1 LQGRQQ
7 SGAQIQTDQGEDKMA
22 HKYRTYAE
30 FWPYY
35 LAEHSRPGTRAL
47 HFAGTALALALL
59 VACVA
64 LGNPWLL
71 LAAVVSGYGF
81 AWAGHLA
88 IERNRP
94 ATFTYPL
101 WSLVSDFRM
110 FFLFVTGRLDAELRR
125 HRDSFSKAE
134 PA

>member
-1 LQGRQQ
+1 
-7 SGAQIQTDQGEDKMA
+7 MA
-22 HKYRTYAE
+22 RKYRTYAE

-35 LAEHSRPGTRAL
+35 LREHARPGTRAL
-47 HFAGTALALALL
+47 HFTGTALALVLL
-59 VACVA
+59 AAAVAT
-64 LGNPWLL
+64 LNPWLA
-71 LAAVVSGYGF
+71 LAAVISGYAF
-81 AWAGHLA
+81 AWVSHML

-125 HRDSFSKAE
+125 HETSYSKVG

>member
-1 LQGRQQ
+1 
-7 SGAQIQTDQGEDKMA
+7 MA
-22 HKYRTYAE
+22 RKYRTYAE

-35 LAEHSRPGTRAL
+35 LAEHGRSGTRAF
-47 HFAGTALALALL
+47 HYVGTALALALL
-59 VACVA
+59 TGAVVT
-64 LGNPWLL
+64 LNPWLV
-71 LAAVVSGYGF
+71 LAAVISGYAF
-81 AWAGHLA
+81 AWISHMA

-101 WSLVSDFRM
+101 WSLASDFRM

-125 HRDSFSKAE
+125 HEINHSKVG

>member
-1 LQGRQQ
+1 MTR
-7 SGAQIQTDQGEDKMA
+7 KF
-22 HKYRTYAE
+22 RTYAE

-35 LAEHSRPGTRAL
+35 LDEHGRSGTRAL
-47 HFAGTALALALL
+47 HFTGTALALALL
-59 VACVA
+59 AA
-64 LGNPWLL
+64 AIATRNPWLG
-71 LAAVVSGYGF
+71 LAAVISGYAF
-81 AWAGHLA
+81 AWIGHLL

-125 HRDSFSKAE
+125 HKSNPSKAE

>member
-1 LQGRQQ
+1 V
-7 SGAQIQTDQGEDKMA
+7 QIQTDSGDDKMA
-22 HKYRTYAE
+22 RKYRTYAE

-35 LAEHSRPGTRAL
+35 LAEHSRPGTRWL
-47 HFAGTALALALL
+47 HFVGTALALVLL
-59 VACVA
+59 VACVV
-64 LGNPWLL
+64 LGESWLL
-71 LAAVVSGYGF
+71 LAAVVSGYAF
-81 AWAGHLA
+81 AWVGHMA
-88 IERNRP
+88 VERNRP

-125 HRDSFSKAE
+125 HRDNSSRAE

>member
-1 LQGRQQ
+1 
-7 SGAQIQTDQGEDKMA
+7 MA
-22 HKYRTYAE
+22 RKYGTYEE

-35 LAEHSRPGTRAL
+35 LAEHARPANRAL
-47 HFAGTALALALL
+47 HLIGTALALALL
-59 VACVA
+59 AAAVVT
-64 LGNPWLL
+64 LNPWLG
-71 LAAVVSGYGF
+71 LAAVVSGYAF
-81 AWAGHLA
+81 AWISHML

-125 HRDSFSKAE
+125 HGINPSKAE

>member
-1 LQGRQQ
+1 
-7 SGAQIQTDQGEDKMA
+7 MA
-22 HKYRTYAE
+22 RKYGTYEE

-35 LAEHSRPGTRAL
+35 LAEHARPGTRAW
-47 HFAGTALALALL
+47 HYTGTALALALL
-59 VACVA
+59 LAAVAT
-64 LGNPWLL
+64 LNPWFV
-71 LAAVVSGYGF
+71 LAAVVSGYAF
-81 AWAGHLA
+81 AWISHML

-101 WSLVSDFRM
+101 WSLASDFRM

-125 HRDSFSKAE
+125 HGINPSKAE

>member
-1 LQGRQQ
+1 M
-7 SGAQIQTDQGEDKMA
+7 EDKMTR
-22 HKYRTYAE
+22 KFQTYAE

-35 LAEHSRPGTRAL
+35 LTEHARPGTRAW
-47 HFAGTALALALL
+47 HCAGTALALALL
-59 VACVA
+59 AAAVVT
-64 LGNPWLL
+64 LNPWLG
-71 LAAVVSGYGF
+71 LAAVISGYAF
-81 AWAGHLA
+81 AWISHML

-101 WSLVSDFRM
+101 WSLASDFRM

-125 HRDSFSKAE
+125 HKSNPSKAE